1 VQIFQTGNGIRS
13 GTAPEALMMKKMVL
27 AFSAGLLLFA
37 TGASAHHGGAAY
49 DGDETMTVVGTVT
62 KFEFINPH
70 VLIYIAVTDD
80 DGKIVEWSGELTSPN
95 RLARMERGS
104 TVPWSKDI
112 LQPGDEITLSGNP
125 ARGGAPSLRLRT
137 VIDSNGVA
145 LVGGE

>member
-1 VQIFQTGNGIRS
+1 MFPTGNGIRL
-13 GTAPEALMMKKMVL
+13 GTAPEALMIKKMAP
-27 AFSAGLLLFA
+27 AFLAGLLLLA

-70 VLIYIAVTDD
+70 VLIYIAATDD
-80 DGKIVEWSGELTSPN
+80 NGKIVEWSGELTSPN

-104 TVPWSKDI
+104 TVPWSKGI

-137 VIDSNGVA
+137 VIDSHGVA

>member
-1 VQIFQTGNGIRS
+1 MFKRM
-13 GTAPEALMMKKMVL
+13 AP

-37 TGASAHHGGAAY
+37 TGVSAHHGGAAY
-49 DGDETMTVVGTVT
+49 DDNETMTVVGTVT

-80 DGKIVEWSGELTSPN
+80 DGKTVEWSGELTSPN

-104 TVPWSKDI
+104 TVQWSKDI

-137 VIDSNGVA
+137 VIDSHGVA